1 MSDVP
6 VNRPEASATGTLGK
20 TPAIHLLLYCLE
32 KRLTGTVEF
41 TGERGASGEPAASVL
56 FVRGQPAKARTPTS
70 VSYLGRVL
78 VELGLLS
85 NDDLNRSLSA
95 LARAKNG
102 GPALHGQILLAS
114 GAINEDALHQGLCE
128 QLARSLRY
136 VAALPAETTFAY
148 YEGFNSLAEWGA
160 ESGEGYDPIPM
171 IWGMLR
177 ESPPQAHVRA
187 ALEHVSGSRLRL
199 IERATIGRLGL
210 SEESRRIVERLA
222 DRSMRVADLLV
233 SSSLGEAETRLLI
246 YLLLVTKQVDLLR
259 ANDSPSRLRAAS
271 PSSAS
276 KLRAAAPSSRT
287 PIATA
292 AAASPPTP
300 APPRSPAP
308 VVTPKSP
315 APVVTPKSPAP
326 VVTPKSPAPVVPA
339 PSRSTAPAPRTSST
353 SIPAIRATPSSGT
366 PVGPPSASTPAA
378 GAVASTPPSQPPRE
392 LAPEL
397 AERWTEI
404 VERATNI
411 DRADYFTML
420 DIARDAS
427 VEEVEATFFTLAKK
441 WHPDRLPPELAPVRT
456 YCSRVFARMSEAHA
470 TLSDS
475 ELRGQYM
482 NLLADGSGSPDVRET
497 VAKVIEAA
505 TDFQKAEVC
514 LRRSDYAQAE
524 VLCRKAL
531 EADGTQPDYLAM
543 LAWLLALKPENQ
555 TADKTKDS
563 IAMLDRAIAM
573 SGRSEKAYFWRGML
587 NKRLGRAELAFRD
600 FKTSAELNPRNID
613 AAREVRLH
621 RMRRGPRSSSPP
633 PLNSSRSVPPPGSA
647 RPKPNSVRPEEPKPS
662 LLGRF
667 FKKT

>member
-41 TGERGASGEPAASVL
+41 TGEGGASGEPAASVL

-85 NDDLNRSLSA
+85 NDDLNHSLGA

-102 GPALHGQILLAS
+102 GQALHGQVLLAS
-114 GAINEDALHQGLCE
+114 GSINEDALHQGLSE

-136 VAALPAETTFAY
+136 VAALPAGTTFAY

-160 ESGEGYDPIPM
+160 ESGDGYDPIPM

-199 IERATIGRLGL
+199 IEHATIGRLGL
-210 SEESRRIVERLA
+210 SEESRGIVERLA

-259 ANDSPSRLRAAS
+259 ANDSPSRLRAAA
-271 PSSAS
+271 PASAS
-276 KLRAAAPSSRT
+276 KLRAA
-287 PIATA
+287 
-292 AAASPPTP
+292 SPPAVVT
-300 APPRSPAP
+300 AKSPPP
-308 VVTPKSP
+308 VVTAKSP
-315 APVVTPKSPAP
+315 PPVVT
-326 VVTPKSPAPVVPA
+326 A
-339 PSRSTAPAPRTSST
+339 PSHSTAPAPRTSST
-353 SIPAIRATPSSGT
+353 SIPAIRTTPSGGT

-378 GAVASTPPSQPPRE
+378 SAVASTPPSQPPRE

-397 AERWTEI
+397 AERWKEI
-404 VERATNI
+404 VERATSI
-411 DRADYFTML
+411 DRADYFMML
-420 DIARDAS
+420 DLARDAS

-573 SGRSEKAYFWRGML
+573 SGRSEKAFFWRGML
-587 NKRLGRAELAFRD
+587 NKRLGRTELAFRD

-633 PLNSSRSVPPPGSA
+633 PLNPSRSVPPPGSA
-647 RPKPNSVRPEEPKPS
+647 RPKPSSVRPEEPKPS

>member
-41 TGERGASGEPAASVL
+41 IGERGAPGEPAASVL
-56 FVRGQPAKARTPTS
+56 FMRGQPAKARTPTS

-85 NDDLNRSLSA
+85 DVDLNRSLSA
-95 LARAKNG
+95 LARAKNA

-114 GAINEDALHQGLCE
+114 GAINEDTLHLGLSE
-128 QLARSLRY
+128 QLARSLRF
-136 VAALPAETTFAY
+136 VASLPPESTFAY
-148 YEGFNSLAEWGA
+148 YEGFDGLTEWGA
-160 ESGEGYDPIPM
+160 EAAEGYDPIPM

-177 ESPPQAHVRA
+177 ENPPHAHVRA
-187 ALEHVSGSRLRL
+187 ALEHVSASRLRL
-199 IERATIGRLGL
+199 TPRAMVARLGL
-210 SEESRRIVERLA
+210 SEESRRVVDRLA
-222 DRSMRVADLLV
+222 DRSMRVTDLLV

-259 ANDSPSRLRAAS
+259 ATDSPSRLRAAA

-287 PIATA
+287 PIADA
-292 AAASPPTP
+292 
-300 APPRSPAP
+300 SPAP
-308 VVTPKSP
+308 SDRTGPAKSP
-315 APVVTPKSPAP
+315 APPASPAPAKSPAP
-326 VVTPKSPAPVVPA
+326 PATPAPAPVTPTPA
-339 PSRSTAPAPRTSST
+339 RATSAPAARTSST
-353 SIPAIRATPSSGT
+353 SIPAIRAASSSGA
-366 PVGPPSASTPAA
+366 PAGPPSASTPVA
-378 GAVASTPPSQPPRE
+378 GTGGGATASTPPSQPPRG

-397 AERWTEI
+397 AERWAEI
-404 VERATNI
+404 VDRATNI
-411 DRADYFTML
+411 DRTDYFAML

-427 VEEVEATFFTLAKK
+427 VEEVEAAFFTLAKK
-441 WHPDRLPPELAPVRT
+441 WHPDRLPLELAPIRSH
-456 YCSRVFARMSEAHA
+456 CSRVFARMSEAHA

-475 ELRGQYM
+475 ELRTQYM
-482 NLLADGSGSPDVRET
+482 VLLADGSGSPDVRET

-555 TADKTKDS
+555 TPEKTKDS
-563 IAMLDRAIAM
+563 IAMLDRAVAM
-573 SGRSEKAYFWRGML
+573 SSRSEKAYFWRGML

-600 FKTSAELNPRNID
+600 FKTAAELNPRNID

-633 PLNSSRSVPPPGSA
+633 PLNPSRSAPPPGST
-647 RPKPNSVRPEEPKPS
+647 RPKPNSVKPEEPKPS

>member
-6 VNRPEASATGTLGK
+6 VNRPEASASGTLGK

-32 KRLTGTVEF
+32 KQLTGTVEF
-41 TGERGASGEPAASVL
+41 SGERGASGEPVAWVL
-56 FVRGQPAKARTPTS
+56 FIRGLPAKARTPAS
-70 VSYLGRVL
+70 MSYLGRVL

-85 NDDLNRSLSA
+85 SDDLNRSLSA
-95 LARAKNG
+95 LAHAKNA

-114 GAINEDALHQGLCE
+114 GAINEDTLHVGLNE
-128 QLARSLRY
+128 QIARSLRY
-136 VAALPAETTFAY
+136 VASLPAETTFAY
-148 YEGFNSLAEWGA
+148 YEGFDSLSEWGA
-160 ESGEGYDPIPM
+160 EAVEGYDPIPM

-177 ESPPQAHVRA
+177 ENPPQAHVRA

-199 IERATIGRLGL
+199 TERATVGRLGL
-210 SEESRRIVERLA
+210 SEESRRIADRLA

-259 ANDSPSRLRAAS
+259 ANDSPSRLRAAA
-271 PSSAS
+271 PSSTS
-276 KLRAAAPSSRT
+276 KLRAAPPSSRT
-287 PIATA
+287 PVV
-292 AAASPPTP
+292 ASVPSAPSAPTP
-300 APPRSPAP
+300 AAPPRSM
-308 VVTPKSP
+308 T
-315 APVVTPKSPAP
+315 
-326 VVTPKSPAPVVPA
+326 
-339 PSRSTAPAPRTSST
+339 PAPRTSST
-353 SIPAIRATPSSGT
+353 SMPAIRTTPSSGT
-366 PVGPPSASTPAA
+366 PAAAASSGMPGAPPSVSTPPA
-378 GAVASTPPSQPPRE
+378 GPTGPTPPSQPPRE

-404 VERATNI
+404 VARATTI
-411 DRADYFTML
+411 DRADYFMML

-427 VEEVEATFFTLAKK
+427 VEEVEAAFFTLAKK

-456 YCSRVFARMSEAHA
+456 HCSRVFARMSEAHA

-482 NLLADGSGSPDVRET
+482 NLLADGSGTPDVRET

-524 VLCRKAL
+524 ALCRKAL

-563 IAMLDRAIAM
+563 IAMLDRAVAM

-600 FKTSAELNPRNID
+600 FKTAAELNPRNID

-633 PLNSSRSVPPPGSA
+633 PMNPSRSVPPPGST
-647 RPKPNSVRPEEPKPS
+647 RPKPNSVKPEEPKPS